1 LRGNLFA
8 MSIVNIR
15 SFVRREGRLT
25 NGQKSALKTLWPIFG
40 VDNNTSIDDLDSLFG
55 RPAPKV
61 LEIGFGMGDS
71 LAAMAQ
77 SNSDI
82 DYLGIEIHRPG
93 IGHLLSLANKT
104 NITNLRII
112 NQDAV
117 DALQTIIPD
126 QSFDTIQI
134 FFPDPWPKKRHHK
147 RRLIQPEFSDKLIK
161 KLKFGGKLHL
171 ATDWEDYA
179 QHMLSVLNKF
189 HQISNASRQ
198 GTFIERPPSR
208 PITKFERRG
217 TNLGHNVWDLLYVK
231 NH

>member
-1 LRGNLFA
+1 MDRAFHLT
-8 MSIVNIR
+8 NIR
-15 SFVRREGRLT
+15 SFVRRGGRLT
-25 NGQKSALKTLWPIFG
+25 NGQKSALKTLWPIYG
-40 VDNNTSIDDLDSLFG
+40 VDNSASIVDLDVLFG
-55 RPAPKV
+55 RPTAKV

-71 LAAMAQ
+71 LATMAL

-93 IGHLLSLANKT
+93 IGHLLSLAKKS
-104 NITNLRII
+104 NIKNLRII

-117 DALQTIIPD
+117 EALQTNIPD

-134 FFPDPWPKKRHHK
+134 FFPDPWPKQRHHK
-147 RRLIQPEFSDKLIK
+147 RRLIQPEFSDMLIK

-179 QHMLSVLNKF
+179 QHMLNVLNKL
-189 HQISNASRQ
+189 QKISNTSHQ
-198 GTFIERPPSR
+198 GTFIERPLSR

-217 TNLGHNVWDLLYVK
+217 TNLGHKVWDLLYVR